1 MRHDP
6 DQPRAGQP
14 TGPDPTA
21 HPLAGHRPPEYLIA
35 LWVSEQL
42 RDRIRRN
49 NAALAQELQDHS
61 QLRHRHTAGPATEL
75 EAEP

>member
-1 MRHDP
+1 VYVI
-6 DQPRAGQP
+6 
-14 TGPDPTA
+14 
-21 HPLAGHRPPEYLIA
+21 E

-49 NAALAQELQDHS
+49 NAALAHDHQD
-61 QLRHRHTAGPATEL
+61 PARRRGSRKAEPQAEL